1 MRWAGGWCGDEGHA
15 WHGVAGLTLAV
26 PVPVPVAV
34 ALALV
39 LALALVPTL
48 VRAGW
53 RVCVWRWEQ
62 LGR

>member
-1 MRWAGGWCGDEGHA
+1 MA
-15 WHGVAGLTLAV
+15 WIALAVAVPV

-34 ALALV
+34 APVLVPVLV
-39 LALALVPTL
+39 LAPTL

-62 LGR
+62 LGK